1 MTIDKLPSGSY
12 RIRHMYS
19 GKTYSLTV
27 PYKPTSK
34 EAMILIS
41 EKMNKNVS
49 AHSIKGRT
57 FKVCALE
64 YIADREN
71 VLSQGTI
78 KGYNTIVRSMSDE
91 FKSLNIYD
99 ISMVNIQREIN
110 RYSAKH
116 SPKSVRNMNGFISA
130 IMRIYRDGMIINTS
144 LPQKAIVKHHRPSEE
159 DVKRILEASRG
170 TIYHIPFQLGV
181 LGLRRGEV
189 CALQITDLK
198 GSELTINKDVIEDKD
213 FHWVVKNMPKTNASN
228 RIIQIPEKLADEI
241 RESGKIFDLTPPMLV
256 QTLHKYQSQLGIE
269 PFRFHDL
276 RSYCASYLHYLGY
289 PDKYIQNYC
298 GWASNYTMNKI
309 YKEAMEDKQ
318 KDIQKEMANRL
329 L

>member
-1 MTIDKLPSGSY
+1 MTIEKLPSGSY
-12 RIRHMYS
+12 RIRHMYN
-19 GKTYSLTV
+19 GKRYSLTV

-34 EAMILIS
+34 EAMILLS
-41 EKMNKNVS
+41 EKMNKDAVP
-49 AHSIKGRT
+49 HKKGRT
-57 FKVCALE
+57 FETCALE
-64 YIADREN
+64 YVTDREN
-71 VLSQGTI
+71 VLSQGTV
-78 KGYNTIVRSMSDE
+78 KGYNTIIRSISEE

-99 ISMVNIQREIN
+99 VSMADIQREIN
-110 RYSAKH
+110 RYSADH

-144 LPQKAIVKHHRPSEE
+144 LPQKAVVRHHRPSEE
-159 DVKRILEASRG
+159 DVKRILDASKG
-170 TIYHIPFQLGV
+170 TAYHIPFQLGV

-189 CALQITDLK
+189 CALQITDLN
-198 GSELTINKDVIEDKD
+198 GTELTINKDVIEDKE
-213 FHWVVKNMPKTNASN
+213 FHWVIKNMAKTSASN
-228 RIIQIPEKLADEI
+228 RVIQVPQKLANEI
-241 RESGKIFDLTPPMLV
+241 MENGAIFDLTPPMLV
-256 QTLHKYQSQLGIE
+256 QTLHKYQKQLNIE

-298 GWASNYTMNKI
+298 GWASNYTMNRI

-318 KDIQKEMANRL
+318 KDIQKEMADAL